1 MIDDVAGWVNGTLLG
16 NVLLLWGVLLVV
28 NVPAPLLGL
37 EFESS
42 AQRVPLE
49 PPGWVIPTV
58 WFVLFALM
66 GLARWRLT
74 ALDGDAA
81 WLAVRAIEAL
91 AVWCAAYAYYTLG
104 LAQLTGVSALVY
116 GAIGN
121 VLTIAGALIVASV
134 CARAQRGSAWLV
146 LPVVVWVSYA
156 TALVAQQWRAGMR

>member
-1 MIDDVAGWVNGTLLG
+1 MMDALTGWLNATVLG
-16 NVLLLWGVLLVV
+16 NVVLLWGVLLLV

-42 AQRVPLE
+42 TQRVSLE
-49 PPGWVIPTV
+49 PPGWVIPTI

-66 GLARWRLT
+66 GIARWRLGQVG
-74 ALDGDAA
+74 GDAA
-81 WLAVRAIEAL
+81 WFAMRAIEAF

-121 VLTIAGALIVASV
+121 LLTIAGALIVAAI
-134 CARAQRGSAWLV
+134 CARAQRTSAWLV
-146 LPVVVWVSYA
+146 LPVVAWVSYA

>member
-1 MIDDVAGWVNGTLLG
+1 MIAGALQWVNDSVVG
-16 NVLLLWGVLLVV
+16 NVLLLWAVLLLV

-42 AQRVPLE
+42 SQRVSLE
-49 PPGWVIPTV
+49 PPGWVIPTI

-66 GLARWRLT
+66 GLARWRLGQ
-74 ALDGDAA
+74 AGGDAA
-81 WLAVRAIEAL
+81 WMGMRAIEGF

-121 VLTIAGALIVASV
+121 LLTIAGAIAVAVV
-134 CARAQRGSAWLV
+134 CARAQRGAAWLV

-156 TALVAQQWRAGMR
+156 TALVAQQWRAGLR